1 MGFDLKEYN
10 VRKATGEEVLVRN
23 IYCIGR
29 NYIEHAKELNH
40 SVPNE
45 PFFFQKSL
53 PSLNITDTI
62 YLPVNREIH
71 YEVEIVLLIGKSGV
85 SQSVDDSLSFINGFT
100 IGIDL
105 TDRNFQNILKE
116 KQLPWLLSKSFSG
129 SAVVSEFID
138 EEISDNFW
146 IKPYML
152 SNIENELTTIDIKI
166 DKVLD
171 KENVNF
177 YNSESTFE
185 SSGSILKALGAFR
198 EQFESS
204 LRALIAFCKLCESSE
219 TTFRALTAF

>member
-1 MGFDLKEYN
+1 MGFDLKEYQ

-29 NYIEHAKELNH
+29 NYVEHAKELSH

-53 PSLNITDTI
+53 PSLNISDKI

-146 IKPYML
+146 IKINGETRQESNYENMLFSFQDQIHYL
-152 SNIENELTTIDIKI
+152 SNKIPLMEGDLIFTGTPSGVGILNENDQVEIGYGENLINSL
-166 DKVLD
+166 KV
-171 KENVNF
+171 KCISN
-177 YNSESTFE
+177 
-185 SSGSILKALGAFR
+185 
-198 EQFESS
+198 
-204 LRALIAFCKLCESSE
+204 
-219 TTFRALTAF
+219 

>member
-29 NYIEHAKELNH
+29 NYVEHAKELSH

-53 PSLNITDTI
+53 PSLNISDKI

-146 IKPYML
+146 IKINGETRQESNYENMLFSFQDQIHYL
-152 SNIENELTTIDIKI
+152 SNKIPLMEGDLIFTGTPSGVGILNENDQVEIGYGENLINSL
-166 DKVLD
+166 KV
-171 KENVNF
+171 KCISN
-177 YNSESTFE
+177 
-185 SSGSILKALGAFR
+185 
-198 EQFESS
+198 
-204 LRALIAFCKLCESSE
+204 
-219 TTFRALTAF
+219 

>member
-1 MGFDLKEYN
+1 MGFDLKEYH

-29 NYIEHAKELNH
+29 NYIEHAKELSH

-53 PSLNITDTI
+53 PSLNISDTI

-146 IKPYML
+146 IKINGETRQESNYENMLFSFQDQIHYL
-152 SNIENELTTIDIKI
+152 SNKISLMEGDLIFTGTPSGVGILNENDQVEIGYGENLINSL
-166 DKVLD
+166 KV
-171 KENVNF
+171 KCISN
-177 YNSESTFE
+177 
-185 SSGSILKALGAFR
+185 
-198 EQFESS
+198 
-204 LRALIAFCKLCESSE
+204 
-219 TTFRALTAF
+219 

>member
-29 NYIEHAKELNH
+29 NYVEHAKELSH

-105 TDRNFQNILKE
+105 TDRNFQNMLKE

-146 IKPYML
+146 IKINGETRQESNYENMLFSFQDQIHYL
-152 SNIENELTTIDIKI
+152 SNKIPLMEGDLIFTGTPSGVGILNENAQVEIGYGENLINSL
-166 DKVLD
+166 KV
-171 KENVNF
+171 KCISN
-177 YNSESTFE
+177 
-185 SSGSILKALGAFR
+185 
-198 EQFESS
+198 
-204 LRALIAFCKLCESSE
+204 
-219 TTFRALTAF
+219 

>member
-1 MGFDLKEYN
+1 MGFDLKDYN

-29 NYIEHAKELNH
+29 NYVEHAKELNQ

-53 PSLNITDTI
+53 PSLNISDTI

-71 YEVEIVLLIGKSGV
+71 YEVEIVLLIGKSGI

-105 TDRNFQNILKE
+105 TDRNFQNMLKE

-146 IKPYML
+146 IRINGESRQESNYDNMIFSFQDQIHYL
-152 SNIENELTTIDIKI
+152 SNKI
-166 DKVLD
+166 PLMVGDLIFTGTPSGVGILNKDDDVKIGYGEKLINSLKV
-171 KENVNF
+171 K
-177 YNSESTFE
+177 
-185 SSGSILKALGAFR
+185 SI
-198 EQFESS
+198 SN
-204 LRALIAFCKLCESSE
+204 
-219 TTFRALTAF
+219 

>member
-1 MGFDLKEYN
+1 MGFDLKEYY

-29 NYIEHAKELNH
+29 NYVEHAKELNQ

-53 PSLNITDTI
+53 PSLNISDTI

-71 YEVEIVLLIGKSGV
+71 YEVEIVLLIGKSGI

-105 TDRNFQNILKE
+105 TDRNFQNMLKE
-116 KQLPWLLSKSFSG
+116 KQLPWLLSKSFLG

-146 IKPYML
+146 IKINGESRQESNYDNMIFSFQDQIHYL
-152 SNIENELTTIDIKI
+152 SNKI
-166 DKVLD
+166 PLMVGDLIFTGTPSGVGILNKDDDVKIGYGEKLINSLKV
-171 KENVNF
+171 K
-177 YNSESTFE
+177 
-185 SSGSILKALGAFR
+185 SI
-198 EQFESS
+198 SN
-204 LRALIAFCKLCESSE
+204 
-219 TTFRALTAF
+219 

>member
-1 MGFDLKEYN
+1 MGFDLKEYY
-10 VRKATGEEVLVRN
+10 VRKVTGEEVLVRN

-29 NYIEHAKELNH
+29 NYVEHAKELNH

-53 PSLNITDTI
+53 PSLNISDTI

-105 TDRNFQNILKE
+105 TDRNFQNMLKE

-138 EEISDNFW
+138 EEIYDNFW
-146 IKPYML
+146 IKINGETRQESNYENMLFSFKDQIHFL
-152 SNIENELTTIDIKI
+152 SNKIPLMEGDLIFTGTPSGVGILNENDEVEIGYGEKLINSLQIKR
-166 DKVLD
+166 
-171 KENVNF
+171 
-177 YNSESTFE
+177 
-185 SSGSILKALGAFR
+185 SSY
-198 EQFESS
+198 
-204 LRALIAFCKLCESSE
+204 
-219 TTFRALTAF
+219 

>member
-1 MGFDLKEYN
+1 MGFDLKDYN

-29 NYIEHAKELNH
+29 NYVEHAKELNQ

-53 PSLNITDTI
+53 PSLNISDTI

-71 YEVEIVLLIGKSGV
+71 YEVEIVLLIGKSGI

-105 TDRNFQNILKE
+105 TDRNFQNMLKE

-146 IKPYML
+146 IKINGKSRQESNYDNMIFSFQDQIHYL
-152 SNIENELTTIDIKI
+152 SNKI
-166 DKVLD
+166 PLMVGDLIFTGTPSGVGILNKDDDVKIGYGEKLINSLKV
-171 KENVNF
+171 K
-177 YNSESTFE
+177 
-185 SSGSILKALGAFR
+185 SI
-198 EQFESS
+198 SN
-204 LRALIAFCKLCESSE
+204 
-219 TTFRALTAF
+219 

>member
-1 MGFDLKEYN
+1 MGFDLKEYQA
-10 VRKATGEEVLVRN
+10 RKATGEEVLVRN

-29 NYIEHAKELNH
+29 NYVEHAKELSH

-105 TDRNFQNILKE
+105 TDRNFQNMLKE

-146 IKPYML
+146 IKINGKTRQESNYENMLFSFQDQIHYL
-152 SNIENELTTIDIKI
+152 SNKI
-166 DKVLD
+166 PLMVGDLIFTGTPSGVGILNKDDDVEIGYCEKLINSLKV
-171 KENVNF
+171 K
-177 YNSESTFE
+177 
-185 SSGSILKALGAFR
+185 SI
-198 EQFESS
+198 SN
-204 LRALIAFCKLCESSE
+204 
-219 TTFRALTAF
+219 

>member
-1 MGFDLKEYN
+1 MGFDLKEYY

-29 NYIEHAKELNH
+29 NYVDHAKELNQ

-53 PSLNITDTI
+53 PSLNISDTI

-71 YEVEIVLLIGKSGV
+71 YEVEIVLLIGKSGI

-105 TDRNFQNILKE
+105 TDRNFQNMLKE

-146 IKPYML
+146 IIINGESRQESNYDNMIFSFQDQIHYL
-152 SNIENELTTIDIKI
+152 SNKI
-166 DKVLD
+166 PLMVGDLIFTGTPSGVGILNKDDDVKIGYGEKLINSLKV
-171 KENVNF
+171 K
-177 YNSESTFE
+177 
-185 SSGSILKALGAFR
+185 SI
-198 EQFESS
+198 SN
-204 LRALIAFCKLCESSE
+204 
-219 TTFRALTAF
+219 

>member
-1 MGFDLKEYN
+1 MGFDLKDYN

-29 NYIEHAKELNH
+29 NYVEHAKELNQ

-53 PSLNITDTI
+53 PSLNISDTI

-71 YEVEIVLLIGKSGV
+71 YEVEIVLLIGKSGI

-105 TDRNFQNILKE
+105 TDRNFQNMLKE
-116 KQLPWLLSKSFSG
+116 KQLPWLLSKSFLG

-146 IKPYML
+146 IKINGKSRQESNYDNMIFSFQDQIHYL
-152 SNIENELTTIDIKI
+152 SNKI
-166 DKVLD
+166 PLMVGDLIFTGTPSGVGILNKDDDVKIGYGEKLINSLKV
-171 KENVNF
+171 K
-177 YNSESTFE
+177 
-185 SSGSILKALGAFR
+185 SI
-198 EQFESS
+198 SN
-204 LRALIAFCKLCESSE
+204 
-219 TTFRALTAF
+219 

>member
-29 NYIEHAKELNH
+29 NYIEHAKELNN

-129 SAVVSEFID
+129 SAVVSEFIA

-146 IKPYML
+146 IKINGETRQESNYENMLFSFQDQIHYL
-152 SNIENELTTIDIKI
+152 SNKIPLMEGDLIFTGTPSGVGILNENDQVEIGYGENLINSL
-166 DKVLD
+166 KV
-171 KENVNF
+171 KCISN
-177 YNSESTFE
+177 
-185 SSGSILKALGAFR
+185 
-198 EQFESS
+198 
-204 LRALIAFCKLCESSE
+204 
-219 TTFRALTAF
+219 

>member
-10 VRKATGEEVLVRN
+10 VRKATGEKVLVRN

-71 YEVEIVLLIGKSGV
+71 YEVEIVLLIGKSGI

-105 TDRNFQNILKE
+105 TDRNFQNMLKE

-146 IKPYML
+146 IKINGETRQESNYENMLFSFQDQIHYL
-152 SNIENELTTIDIKI
+152 SNKIPLMEGDLIFTGTPSGVGILNENDQVEIGYGENLINSL
-166 DKVLD
+166 KV
-171 KENVNF
+171 KCISN
-177 YNSESTFE
+177 
-185 SSGSILKALGAFR
+185 
-198 EQFESS
+198 
-204 LRALIAFCKLCESSE
+204 
-219 TTFRALTAF
+219 

>member
-1 MGFDLKEYN
+1 MGFDLKDYN

-29 NYIEHAKELNH
+29 NYVEHAKELNQ

-53 PSLNITDTI
+53 PSLNISDTI

-71 YEVEIVLLIGKSGV
+71 YEVEIVLLIGKSGI

-105 TDRNFQNILKE
+105 TDRNFQNMLKE
-116 KQLPWLLSKSFSG
+116 KQLPWLLSKSFLG

-146 IKPYML
+146 IRINGESRQESNYDNMIFSFQDQIHYL
-152 SNIENELTTIDIKI
+152 SNKI
-166 DKVLD
+166 PLMVGDLIFTGTPSGVGILNKDDDVKIGYGEKLINSLKV
-171 KENVNF
+171 K
-177 YNSESTFE
+177 
-185 SSGSILKALGAFR
+185 SI
-198 EQFESS
+198 SN
-204 LRALIAFCKLCESSE
+204 
-219 TTFRALTAF
+219 

>member
-1 MGFDLKEYN
+1 MGFDLKEYY

-29 NYIEHAKELNH
+29 NYVEHAKELNQ

-53 PSLNITDTI
+53 PSLNISDTI

-71 YEVEIVLLIGKSGV
+71 YEVEIVLLIGKSGI

-105 TDRNFQNILKE
+105 TDRNFQNMLKE
-116 KQLPWLLSKSFSG
+116 KQLPWLLSKSFLG

-146 IKPYML
+146 IKINGKSRQESNYDNMIFSFQDQIHYL
-152 SNIENELTTIDIKI
+152 SNKI
-166 DKVLD
+166 PLMVGDLIFTGTPSGVGILNKDDDVKIGYGEKLINSLKV
-171 KENVNF
+171 K
-177 YNSESTFE
+177 
-185 SSGSILKALGAFR
+185 SI
-198 EQFESS
+198 SN
-204 LRALIAFCKLCESSE
+204 
-219 TTFRALTAF
+219 

>member
-1 MGFDLKEYN
+1 MGFDLKEYY
-10 VRKATGEEVLVRN
+10 VRKVTGEEVLVRN

-29 NYIEHAKELNH
+29 NYVEHAKELNQ

-53 PSLNITDTI
+53 PSLNISDTI

-71 YEVEIVLLIGKSGV
+71 YEVEIVLLIGKSGI

-105 TDRNFQNILKE
+105 TDRNFQNMLKE
-116 KQLPWLLSKSFSG
+116 KQLPWLLSKSFLG

-146 IKPYML
+146 IKINGKSRQESNYDNMIFSFQDQIHYL
-152 SNIENELTTIDIKI
+152 SNKI
-166 DKVLD
+166 PLMVGDLIFTGTPSGVGILNKDDDVKIGYGEKLINSLKV
-171 KENVNF
+171 K
-177 YNSESTFE
+177 
-185 SSGSILKALGAFR
+185 SI
-198 EQFESS
+198 SN
-204 LRALIAFCKLCESSE
+204 
-219 TTFRALTAF
+219 

>member
-1 MGFDLKEYN
+1 MGFDLKEYQ

-29 NYIEHAKELNH
+29 NYVDHAKELSH

-146 IKPYML
+146 IKINGETRQESNYENMLFSFQDQIHYL
-152 SNIENELTTIDIKI
+152 SNKIPLMEGDLIFTGTPSGVGILNENDQVEIGYGENLINSL
-166 DKVLD
+166 KV
-171 KENVNF
+171 KCISN
-177 YNSESTFE
+177 
-185 SSGSILKALGAFR
+185 
-198 EQFESS
+198 
-204 LRALIAFCKLCESSE
+204 
-219 TTFRALTAF
+219 

>member
-1 MGFDLKEYN
+1 MGFDLKDYN

-29 NYIEHAKELNH
+29 NYVEHAKELNQ

-53 PSLNITDTI
+53 PSLNISDTI

-71 YEVEIVLLIGKSGV
+71 YEVEIVLLIGKSGI

-105 TDRNFQNILKE
+105 TDRNFQNMLKE

-146 IKPYML
+146 IKINGESRQESNYDNMIFSFQDQIHYL
-152 SNIENELTTIDIKI
+152 SNKI
-166 DKVLD
+166 PLMVGDLIFTGTPSGVGILNKDDDVKIGYGEKLINSLKV
-171 KENVNF
+171 K
-177 YNSESTFE
+177 
-185 SSGSILKALGAFR
+185 SI
-198 EQFESS
+198 SN
-204 LRALIAFCKLCESSE
+204 
-219 TTFRALTAF
+219 

>member
-1 MGFDLKEYN
+1 MGFDLKEYY
-10 VRKATGEEVLVRN
+10 VRKVTGEEVLVRN

-29 NYIEHAKELNH
+29 NYVEHAKELNQ

-53 PSLNITDTI
+53 PSLNISDTI

-71 YEVEIVLLIGKSGV
+71 YEVEIVLLIGKSGI

-105 TDRNFQNILKE
+105 TDRNFQNMLKE
-116 KQLPWLLSKSFSG
+116 KQLPWLLSKSFLG

-146 IKPYML
+146 IKINGESRQESNYDNMIFSFQDQIHYL
-152 SNIENELTTIDIKI
+152 SNKI
-166 DKVLD
+166 PLMVGDLIFTGTPSGVGILNKDDDVKIGYGEKLINSLKV
-171 KENVNF
+171 K
-177 YNSESTFE
+177 
-185 SSGSILKALGAFR
+185 SI
-198 EQFESS
+198 SN
-204 LRALIAFCKLCESSE
+204 
-219 TTFRALTAF
+219 

>member
-1 MGFDLKEYN
+1 MGFDLKEYY

-29 NYIEHAKELNH
+29 NYVEHAKELNQ

-53 PSLNITDTI
+53 PSLNISDTI
-62 YLPVNREIH
+62 YLPLNREIH
-71 YEVEIVLLIGKSGV
+71 YEVEIVLLIGKSGI

-105 TDRNFQNILKE
+105 TDRNFQNMLKE
-116 KQLPWLLSKSFSG
+116 KQLPWLLSKSFLG

-146 IKPYML
+146 IKINGKSRQESNYDNMIFSFQDQIHYL
-152 SNIENELTTIDIKI
+152 SNKI
-166 DKVLD
+166 PLMVGDLIFTGTPSGVGILNKDDDVKIGYGEKLINSLKV
-171 KENVNF
+171 K
-177 YNSESTFE
+177 
-185 SSGSILKALGAFR
+185 SI
-198 EQFESS
+198 SN
-204 LRALIAFCKLCESSE
+204 
-219 TTFRALTAF
+219 

>member
-1 MGFDLKEYN
+1 MGFDLKEYY

-29 NYIEHAKELNH
+29 NYVEHAKELNH

-53 PSLNITDTI
+53 PSLNISDTI

-71 YEVEIVLLIGKSGV
+71 YEVEIVLLIGKSGI

-105 TDRNFQNILKE
+105 TDRNFQNMLKE
-116 KQLPWLLSKSFSG
+116 KQLPWLLSKSFLG

-146 IKPYML
+146 IKINGKSRQESNYDNMIFSFQDQIHYL
-152 SNIENELTTIDIKI
+152 SNKI
-166 DKVLD
+166 PLMVGDLIFTGTPSGVGILNKDDDVEIGYCEKLINSLKV
-171 KENVNF
+171 K
-177 YNSESTFE
+177 
-185 SSGSILKALGAFR
+185 SI
-198 EQFESS
+198 SN
-204 LRALIAFCKLCESSE
+204 
-219 TTFRALTAF
+219 

>member
-29 NYIEHAKELNH
+29 NYVEHAKELNQ

-53 PSLNITDTI
+53 PSLNISDTI

-71 YEVEIVLLIGKSGV
+71 YEVEIVLLIGKSGI

-105 TDRNFQNILKE
+105 TDRNFQNMLKE

-146 IKPYML
+146 IRINGESRQESNYDNMIFSFQDQIHYL
-152 SNIENELTTIDIKI
+152 SNKI
-166 DKVLD
+166 PLMVGDLIFTGTPSGVGILNKDDDVKIGYGEKLINSLKV
-171 KENVNF
+171 K
-177 YNSESTFE
+177 
-185 SSGSILKALGAFR
+185 SI
-198 EQFESS
+198 SN
-204 LRALIAFCKLCESSE
+204 
-219 TTFRALTAF
+219 